1 MEKNWRNKFQNSNK
15 IIAMLPCTKSELIL
29 RIPDFCPNLSKKMKD
44 KNFGK
49 INVNIAITI

>member
-1 MEKNWRNKFQNSNK
+1 
-15 IIAMLPCTKSELIL
+15 MLPCTKSELIL